1 MDTFPSL
8 GRGFWSTWLASQKGS
23 LDADLAGCGVGGY
36 DLGMA
41 TDLESRR
48 FTVIELFVYVSA
60 LSVTLGLLRVS
71 MLSVGA
77 LIGMPVG
84 VVMFGRRYVI
94 TGALLGA
101 VAIWPI
107 LFVLAYIYLYAN
119 GAFPGSRG
127 M

>member
-1 MDTFPSL
+1 
-8 GRGFWSTWLASQKGS
+8 
-23 LDADLAGCGVGGY
+23 
-36 DLGMA
+36 MA